1 MRYPKSRGT
10 MTQYGKS
17 HDMNRKVGEQ
27 CDGGVIDVESTTGSA
42 PRSTVAAVQHLTSL
56 VKELCNKGNTI
67 KSDICSALSKT
78 SLKDVQP
85 KEMTGKGNIKISKDF
100 LAENILALLKYTTA
114 LNPIVHEE
122 ISQTDLIK
130 LSNNVSVDTSELKQ
144 FITDVEGRLLNAN
157 SAIENN
163 ARAMDNLLMSM
174 KSIHENISVD
184 GYQPPSNI
192 SPPGMRPNTETP
204 RVALYEEGDPYVKY
218 ENNCIEA
225 GTKAIMDELNKI
237 EGFNKSE
244 KSDECDTL
252 YFGEYRYRDNGTNYD
267 QRPLPQFVSE
277 ILEQLRPYLSN
288 TKAKINSC
296 IIKRYKGGYN
306 SGINQRDNALVFDPE
321 SESVTL
327 SIGAKLSMKFSNNS
341 GTKKEEVL
349 MEDGSVLVTTRR
361 AQDFW
366 TYNVEKDA
374 GSETS
379 NVSYTLT
386 FRHVAPHFI
395 NSTVI
400 IGDSNTRFMSFGEG
414 RGKFGVWLP
423 GKRLEAFC
431 IEDIPNPVDI
441 GPYRNIV
448 LHAGVNNIK
457 RRDRRSNISLANE
470 LDYKCKEILELYP
483 RSRIYLSL
491 LLPTKLESLN
501 YRAKELNNMLIEISH
516 SNRNVFI
523 IEHPRSLLCN
533 SSGFLK
539 PGMGRFDK
547 GKNVPLDSDSL
558 HLGIRGIRILA
569 KTIKEAILPRNR
581 GMHRYQVQGTPGTR
595 AAPGLKRG
603 INSPHS

>member
-1 MRYPKSRGT
+1 
-10 MTQYGKS
+10 
-17 HDMNRKVGEQ
+17 
-27 CDGGVIDVESTTGSA
+27 
-42 PRSTVAAVQHLTSL
+42 
-56 VKELCNKGNTI
+56 
-67 KSDICSALSKT
+67 
-78 SLKDVQP
+78 
-85 KEMTGKGNIKISKDF
+85 
-100 LAENILALLKYTTA
+100 
-114 LNPIVHEE
+114 
-122 ISQTDLIK
+122 
-130 LSNNVSVDTSELKQ
+130 
-144 FITDVEGRLLNAN
+144 
-157 SAIENN
+157 
-163 ARAMDNLLMSM
+163 MD
-174 KSIHENISVD
+174 
-184 GYQPPSNI
+184 
-192 SPPGMRPNTETP
+192 
-204 RVALYEEGDPYVKY
+204 
-218 ENNCIEA
+218 
-225 GTKAIMDELNKI
+225 
-237 EGFNKSE
+237 
-244 KSDECDTL
+244 
-252 YFGEYRYRDNGTNYD
+252 
-267 QRPLPQFVSE
+267 
-277 ILEQLRPYLSN
+277 
-288 TKAKINSC
+288 
-296 IIKRYKGGYN
+296 
-306 SGINQRDNALVFDPE
+306 
-321 SESVTL
+321 
-327 SIGAKLSMKFSNNS
+327 
-341 GTKKEEVL
+341 
-349 MEDGSVLVTTRR
+349 DGSVLVTTRR

-374 GSETS
+374 GIETS

-414 RGKFGVWLP
+414 RGRFGVWLP

-431 IEDIPNPVDI
+431 IEDIPNPVEI

-448 LHAGVNNIK
+448 LHVGVNNIK
-457 RRDRRSNISLANE
+457 RRDRRSNTSLANE
-470 LDYKCKEILELYP
+470 LDNKCKEILELYP

-523 IEHPRSLLCN
+523 IEHLRSLLCN

-581 GMHRYQVQGTPGTR
+581 GMHKYQVQGTPGTK